1 MIQELCAL
9 TKQRMMSEVE
19 ERMRRLQE
27 EAIITKLS
35 AGTIIDAVH
44 SQRSEEGDGERERIL
59 VICQGIGGEGWESF
73 VFFFGVNAN
82 ESALFVQRVTQERE
96 SIVDQSSSC
105 WRNERSQC
113 L

>member
-44 SQRSEEGDGERERIL
+44 SQRSEEGDGERENFGDMSVYWRGG
-59 VICQGIGGEGWESF
+59 VGIWF
-73 VFFFGVNAN
+73 FCFFFW
-82 ESALFVQRVTQERE
+82 RE
-96 SIVDQSSSC
+96 CQ
-105 WRNERSQC
+105 
-113 L
+113 

>member
-44 SQRSEEGDGERERIL
+44 SQRSKEGDGERERENFGDMS
-59 VICQGIGGEGWESF
+59 VYWRRGVGIC
-73 VFFFGVNAN
+73 FFFL
-82 ESALFVQRVTQERE
+82 E
-96 SIVDQSSSC
+96 
-105 WRNERSQC
+105 
-113 L
+113 